1 MPTPLEPEQ
10 SPARDL
16 PHIFVDRSLGSIQ
29 VPRLLR
35 AEGFQLTTMAEHY
48 GEQQAQSLDDQAWI
62 AETARLGWIAF
73 HKDDAIRRNEAEK
86 NAVRRSG
93 ARCFCVPRA
102 DLTAPQ
108 AVRRYLDN
116 LAAIARAV
124 GASGPFIYSVYP
136 DGIRQ
141 IPLD

>member
-1 MPTPLEPEQ
+1 
-10 SPARDL
+10 
-16 PHIFVDRSLGSIQ
+16 
-29 VPRLLR
+29 
-35 AEGFQLTTMAEHY
+35 MAEHY